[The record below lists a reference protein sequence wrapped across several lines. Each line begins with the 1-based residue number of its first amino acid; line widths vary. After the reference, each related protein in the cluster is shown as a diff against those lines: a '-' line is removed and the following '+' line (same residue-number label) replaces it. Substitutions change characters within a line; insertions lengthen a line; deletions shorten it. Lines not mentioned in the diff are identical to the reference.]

1 MIELELIK
9 GGITLAVS
17 LLTILA
23 ALLIARL
30 FGNALTVKWNIRQKR
45 RELQLSAA
53 HQFYDLYG
61 EFFAVWK
68 LWSYSRGAGNV
79 KGDVHGEDQLTPEHM
94 RWDLYQRVCK
104 ADGQVEAMLVKVA
117 SERVFETYAKEDS
130 EIETLCKF
138 REAYKT
144 LRLVIRDSEFLDWPH
159 PSDPPYQ
166 AFKCVAAHVACLL
179 NSGDVKRKGLTRKLH
194 YQPEE
199 KEARKALELI
209 TSHDWH
215 KSWEAL
221 NDKPLASAHAD
232 RAKTDAKEWCRDID
246 S

>member
-1 MIELELIK
+1 MDELLK
-9 GGITLAVS
+9 GGITLLINV
-17 LLTILA
+17 LTIVG
-23 ALLIARL
+23 ALLVGRF
-30 FGNALTVKWNIRQKR
+30 FGNRITVMWNIRQKR
-45 RELQLSAA
+45 RELQLSLVN
-53 HQFYDLYG
+53 QFYELYG

-68 LWSYSRGAGNV
+68 LWNYSKSDSNV
-79 KGDVHGEDQLTPEHM
+79 VGLVHDEDKLTPEQM
-94 RWDLYQRVCK
+94 RWDLYQRACK

-117 SERVFETYAKEDS
+117 SERVFENYDRGDS

-138 REAYKT
+138 RQAYRT
-144 LRLVIRDSEFLDWPH
+144 LRGTIRNDQILNWKGASH
-159 PSDPPYQ
+159 PPYR
-166 AFKCVAAHVACLL
+166 AFKCVAAHVACIL
-179 NSGDVKRKGLTRKLH
+179 NSADVKREGLTGKSH